1 MTNVQKKEALQKLIE
16 FSSSVSNKNSSDP
29 DFKIW
34 KYRCERTLSSIYGA
48 NSSEVTQFESLD
60 FYYNPGI
67 WLSGVDY
74 SANSRRCFEHDFKEA
89 INLFNMLLEDFD
101 NTEESEDDLQN
112 QKSISKV
119 FISHSSKDVEIV
131 ENFVDLLETI
141 GLDTN
146 QIFCTSL
153 SGYGIPLGDNFIDK
167 LKTELTNS
175 NSLVIFMLS
184 ENFYKSPVCMCE
196 MGATWIQSKEHIPV
210 LIPPF
215 DFKDIDG
222 TLKLTQ
228 GFIINDSMKWNEFK
242 DKILQI
248 FGLEDL
254 SNSVWERKRDR
265 TINRIN
271 EEIGENNE

>member
-1 MTNVQKKEALQKLIE
+1 MTNKQKKEAIQNLIAL
-16 FSSSVSNKNSSDP
+16 SDAVANKTSGDP
-29 DFKIW
+29 DFKTW
-34 KYRCERTLSSIYGA
+34 KYRCERTISSIYGPD
-48 NSSEVTQFESLD
+48 SSEISQFSTLR

-67 WLSGVDY
+67 WISGHDY
-74 SANSRRCFEHDFKEA
+74 SADNRRCFDRDFKEA
-89 INLFNMLLEDFD
+89 INLLNMFLEDFE
-101 NTEESEDDLQN
+101 NIEESERELE
-112 QKSISKV
+112 KGVTISKI

-141 GLDTN
+141 GLDSN
-146 QIFCTSL
+146 QIFCSSL

-175 NSLVIFMLS
+175 NTMVIFMLS
-184 ENFYKSPVCMCE
+184 ENFYQSPVCMCE

-215 DFKDIDG
+215 EFKDIDG

-228 GFIINDSMKWNEFK
+228 GFIINDSLKWNEFK
-242 DKILQI
+242 DKIIQI

-271 EEIGENNE
+271 ELLKV